1 MGLQRGRGRLNFS
14 LEPADGVGH
23 RSGIGRPL
31 TSSRGA
37 GRGESTA
44 RAAVM
49 SGHTRVAIEVGTT
62 VTIDQDV
69 LEDIALAVTSFNEHP
84 ARAELLEATAQLD
97 RIKRGSCLL
106 YTSPSPRDS

>member
-1 MGLQRGRGRLNFS
+1 MNFS
-14 LEPADGVGH
+14 PEPADGVGH
-23 RSGIGRPL
+23 RLRIGRPL
-31 TSSRGA
+31 TPSRGA

-69 LEDIALAVTSFNEHP
+69 LEDITLAVTSFDEHP

-97 RIKRGSCLL
+97 RIERGSAHKL
-106 YTSPSPRDS
+106 TRFDQVGG